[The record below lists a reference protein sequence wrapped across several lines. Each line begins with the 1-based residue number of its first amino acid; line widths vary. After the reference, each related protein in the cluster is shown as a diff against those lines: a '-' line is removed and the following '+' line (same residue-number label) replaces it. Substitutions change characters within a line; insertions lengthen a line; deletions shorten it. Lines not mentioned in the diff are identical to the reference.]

1 MISLAL
7 SVALMSSSGGLLSER
22 TPAAGL
28 LVGAVNLNE
37 AALSLEN
44 LSESELTA
52 ERARLLDSMPSL
64 GAGIAL
70 TAAGG
75 GVLLLGLTLAA
86 VALDF
91 ELLIVGLVVMAASVP
106 LLIIGPILLF
116 GALRERR
123 AAQAQVRLIDQ
134 RLAELHRDQLEGPR
148 NDGRDEVPPPPPVR
162 PPGSQFAPDVPA
174 NLLIAAF

>member
-1 MISLAL
+1 MFSLVL
-7 SVALMSSSGGLLSER
+7 SVALMSSSGGLLAER
-22 TPAAGL
+22 TPPAGW

-52 ERARLLDSMPSL
+52 ERVRLLDEMPSPGL
-64 GAGIAL
+64 GIAL

-75 GVLLLGLTLAA
+75 GLLLVGLSLAA
-86 VALDF
+86 VAF
-91 ELLIVGLVVMAASVP
+91 EEAVIIVGVLMMVASIP
-106 LLIIGPILLF
+106 LLIIGPILLA
-116 GALRERR
+116 GALRDRR
-123 AAQAQVRLIDQ
+123 GVQTQVRLIDQ

-148 NDGRDEVPPPPPVR
+148 NDGLNEVPPPPPVR

-174 NLLIAAF
+174 DLLLATF